1 MSASQLPE
9 DQLFELLLQ
18 LRKATPDQA
27 RSILNSQP
35 HISYGLIALM
45 VKMNAINV
53 EVFQRTLATF
63 GQQNGAAA
71 QPAAVQPVVPAI
83 PPHMNQP
90 HSRGETPHYPT
101 PPPAAFPAPRPPTQP
116 AYGYTNGQPPQQ
128 QNPYAAPQP
137 APYPPSTLSDA
148 LAAIPEEQRVMIMHV
163 VSMTPDQ
170 INQLPPAER
179 ANVMQLRAS
188 LGIP

>member
-1 MSASQLPE
+1 MVRSLAQ
-9 DQLFELLLQ
+9 
-18 LRKATPDQA
+18 KATPDQA
-27 RSILNSQP
+27 RGILNSQP

-63 GQQNGAAA
+63 GQQNGATAA
-71 QPAAVQPVVPAI
+71 QPAAVQPIATAI

-90 HSRGETPHYPT
+90 HSRGDTPHYPT
-101 PPPAAFPAPRPPTQP
+101 PPPAAFPAARPPTQP

-137 APYPPSTLSDA
+137 AQYPPPNLSDA

-163 VSMTPDQ
+163 VSMTPEQ